1 MNEKGKFKIL
11 LVFLALI
18 AVFVVITAVLE
29 SNNQK
34 KQLDKF
40 NEYFSSPT
48 EKLIYFYKDDCYY
61 CKLLKPAKEA
71 VLDKNNIDYYYVNSE
86 KVGTSVLN
94 KMLDKLGIT
103 KFGTPTL
110 AVVKDNKVVK
120 IQSGVF
126 NLEDDNIKDLAN
138 FINENNVADLSEF
151 IAGLESTG
159 E

>member
-29 SNNQK
+29 TNNQK

-40 NEYFSSPT
+40 NEYFSSPA

-151 IAGLESTG
+151 IAGLEST
-159 E
+159 EE

>member
-29 SNNQK
+29 TNNQK

-48 EKLIYFYKDDCYY
+48 EKLIYFYNDDCYY

-151 IAGLESTG
+151 IAGLEST
-159 E
+159 EE